1 MDLFNESRG
10 QVDSTGTGN
19 NASYTYDA
27 STGNWTFISAN
38 TIDPLI
44 LTQLRAYLEAGET
57 YTMHLSLADTNGVE
71 NAFTGSIQV
80 FYAISGAYNE
90 PESFRLTGSGSAT
103 FTANATGTYYFRID
117 DDISLQTFKVY
128 DVYLY
133 HTTSNASTTIALH
146 QGWYYQLPILSRVG
160 YTFNGWQTNDS
171 TSTITG
177 NMLCVGSTD
186 ATVTAQWVPNQYSV
200 VLNQEGG
207 SSGTDRVIATY
218 DSVLPDIVV
227 QIV

>member
-38 TIDPLI
+38 TNDPLI

-90 PESFRLTGSGSAT
+90 PESLVLLLHC
-103 FTANATGTYYFRID
+103 I
-117 DDISLQTFKVY
+117 KVGI
-128 DVYLY
+128 
-133 HTTSNASTTIALH
+133 TSYPYCL
-146 QGWYYQLPILSRVG
+146 
-160 YTFNGWQTNDS
+160 
-171 TSTITG
+171 
-177 NMLCVGSTD
+177 
-186 ATVTAQWVPNQYSV
+186 
-200 VLNQEGG
+200 E
-207 SSGTDRVIATY
+207 
-218 DSVLPDIVV
+218 
-227 QIV
+227 